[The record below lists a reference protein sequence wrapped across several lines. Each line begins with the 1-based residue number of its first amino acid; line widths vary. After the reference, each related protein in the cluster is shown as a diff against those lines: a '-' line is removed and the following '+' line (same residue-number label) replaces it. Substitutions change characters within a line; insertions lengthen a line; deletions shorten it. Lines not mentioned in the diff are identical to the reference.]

1 MLAYTNHMQAM
12 PLTGSRLY
20 AVVTLG
26 PDGVGRA
33 NDKPRPDYSGPGN
46 LPTSE
51 WPYYL
56 RQREATLVEQNTSV
70 DHSATRQTVSE
81 PGSQSG
87 DNNSLSRDWGEI
99 LSGRRTPLVRSNRR
113 RRVVSAGPSSTPL
126 HGDSR
131 ADRPTMTTDA
141 KQRRVILGNVPKY
154 HQDDDGNSGLQV
166 LPFPGMLIQAFA
178 AVDLDPDL
186 VETTPTRA
194 RSPRAATS
202 SEKFGVSR
210 AKHAGS
216 FAGAKLPKMSGLKRP
231 LAARLRLAPGET
243 ARVSPRDRKS
253 VIGAKPNLKYCAS
266 AADRNTAVV
275 SNGVYR
281 ASRKS
286 EKHKLEVSDS
296 KGGIFKGRTQ
306 KQRQKWQQTPPKRE
320 QNRISTF
327 MSKSV
332 KRTSPLTGGRFGV
345 SLVADLNKNHET
357 HAHAHAS
364 SLPCIN
370 EVTMIKSAL
379 KRADRPAA
387 PRKSVQFGAEYIR
400 EVTKIEYISDAYD
413 DDDETSTTATE
424 LSDFSTESVTTRSDD
439 SEENDGIDDRLW

>member
-1 MLAYTNHMQAM
+1 
-12 PLTGSRLY
+12 
-20 AVVTLG
+20 
-26 PDGVGRA
+26 
-33 NDKPRPDYSGPGN
+33 
-46 LPTSE
+46 
-51 WPYYL
+51 
-56 RQREATLVEQNTSV
+56 
-70 DHSATRQTVSE
+70 
-81 PGSQSG
+81 
-87 DNNSLSRDWGEI
+87 
-99 LSGRRTPLVRSNRR
+99 
-113 RRVVSAGPSSTPL
+113 
-126 HGDSR
+126 
-131 ADRPTMTTDA
+131 MTTDA

-154 HQDDDGNSGLQV
+154 HRDDDGNSGLQV
-166 LPFPGMLIQAFA
+166 LPFPGMLIQAFS

-202 SEKFGVSR
+202 SEKFGLSR
-210 AKHAGS
+210 AKRAGS

-231 LAARLRLAPGET
+231 LAARLRLAPGEM

-253 VIGAKPNLKYCAS
+253 VIGAKPKIKYCAS

-275 SNGVYR
+275 LNGIYR

-296 KGGIFKGRTQ
+296 KGDIIKGRTQ
-306 KQRQKWQQTPPKRE
+306 KQRQKRQQTPPKRE

-357 HAHAHAS
+357 HAHAS

-400 EVTKIEYISDAYD
+400 EVTKIEYISEEYD

-424 LSDFSTESVTTRSDD
+424 LSDFSTESVTTGSGD
-439 SEENDGIDDRLW
+439 SEKSDEIEDRFWR